1 LEDFVVSDAAN
12 PIAPVPR
19 VSIQAFCE
27 QDSTFQILS
36 QAGADRRMSRAHFK
50 TFMGGVAGAMTAF
63 SEAPTPNLIV
73 IESSVPRDE
82 LIAELDRLA
91 EICDEGTKVIAIGH
105 VNDIVLYREL
115 MARGVSEYLVHPFD
129 TTDFIRIVSNLYA
142 QPSQRLVGRVIA
154 VTGAKGGVGASTIA
168 HNLAWTMARTLEQA
182 TILVDMDMP
191 FGTAGLDFNQDP
203 PQGVADAV
211 FAKDRLD
218 LNFVERVLT
227 RCTDHLSI
235 MAAPAMLDRNYDIHE
250 DAFEPVIE
258 LLRGAAPYIV
268 LDLPHGW
275 DGWKR
280 NALVSADEVIVVA
293 GPDLANLRN
302 CKNLFD
308 HMRGARP
315 NDLFPRFVMNG
326 VGMPKRPEIP
336 AADFAKALDLDPVA
350 AIAHD
355 AKMFGAAAN
364 NGQMIAELDPSAN
377 ANDVFA
383 ELTRLVTGRAEMR
396 APSRG
401 LFSPMVKRF
410 KGAFA

>member
-1 LEDFVVSDAAN
+1 VSDAAN

-27 QDSTFQILS
+27 LESTHETLS
-36 QAGADRRMSRAHFK
+36 QAAADRRMSRAHFRIH
-50 TFMGGVAGAMTAF
+50 MGGVEGALTAY

-73 IESSVPRDE
+73 IESFVARDE
-82 LIAELDRLA
+82 LVAQLDRLA
-91 EICDEGTKVIAIGH
+91 EICDEGTKVVAIGR
-105 VNDIVLYREL
+105 VNDILLYREL
-115 MARGVSEYLVHPFD
+115 MSRGVSEYLVHPFD
-129 TTDFIRIVSNLYA
+129 SADFVRIVSDLYA
-142 QPSQRLVGRVIA
+142 HPSQRLVGRVIS
-154 VTGAKGGVGASTIA
+154 VTGAKGGVGSSTIA
-168 HNLAWTMARTLEQA
+168 HNLAWTMARTLEQP

-218 LNFVERVLT
+218 QNFVERVLT
-227 RCTDHLSI
+227 RCTDNLSI
-235 MAAPAMLDRNYDIHE
+235 MAAPAMLDRNFDVHE
-250 DAFEPVIE
+250 DGFEQVIE
-258 LLRGAAPYIV
+258 LLRGASPYIV

-280 NALVSADEVIVVA
+280 NTILGSDEVIVVA

-302 CKNLFD
+302 SKNLFD
-308 HMRGARP
+308 HIRGARP

-336 AADFAKALDLDPVA
+336 PADFARALDLDPA
-350 AIAHD
+350 AIIAHD

-364 NGQMIAELDPSAN
+364 NGQMIGEVEPSSKAN
-377 ANDVFA
+377 EAFA
-383 ELTRLVTGRAEMR
+383 ELTRLVSGRAEVR
-396 APSRG
+396 SASRG
-401 LFSPMVKRF
+401 LFQPIVRKLR
-410 KGAFA
+410 GAFA

>member
-1 LEDFVVSDAAN
+1 VSDAAN

-27 QDSTFQILS
+27 LESTHETLS
-36 QAGADRRMSRAHFK
+36 QAAADRRMSRAHVRIH
-50 TFMGGVAGAMTAF
+50 MGGVEGALLAY

-73 IESSVPRDE
+73 IESFVARDE
-82 LIAELDRLA
+82 LVAQLDRLA
-91 EICDEGTKVIAIGH
+91 EICDEGTKVVAIGR
-105 VNDIVLYREL
+105 VNDILLYREL
-115 MARGVSEYLVHPFD
+115 MSRGVSEYLVHPFD
-129 TTDFIRIVSNLYA
+129 STDFVRIVSDLYA
-142 QPSQRLVGRVIA
+142 HPSQRLVGRVIS

-168 HNLAWTMARTLEQA
+168 HNLAWTMARTLEQP

-218 LNFVERVLT
+218 QNFVERVLT
-227 RCTDHLSI
+227 RCTDNLSI
-235 MAAPAMLDRNYDIHE
+235 MAAPAMLDRNFDVHE
-250 DAFEPVIE
+250 DGFEQVIE
-258 LLRGAAPYIV
+258 LLRGASPYIV

-280 NALVSADEVIVVA
+280 NTILGSDEVIVVA

-302 CKNLFD
+302 SKNLFD
-308 HMRGARP
+308 HIRGARP

-336 AADFAKALDLDPVA
+336 PADFARALDLDPA
-350 AIAHD
+350 AVIAHD
-355 AKMFGAAAN
+355 AKLFGSAAN
-364 NGQMIAELDPSAN
+364 NGQMIGEADPASKVNGA
-377 ANDVFA
+377 FA
-383 ELTRLVTGRAEMR
+383 ELTRLVSGRAEIR
-396 APSRG
+396 TTSGG
-401 LFSPMVKRF
+401 LFRPIVRKLR
-410 KGAFA
+410 GAFA

>member
-1 LEDFVVSDAAN
+1 MSDAAN

-27 QDSTFQILS
+27 EASTHEILT
-36 QAGADRRMSRAHFK
+36 QAAADRRMSRAHMRVH
-50 TFMGGVAGAMTAF
+50 MGGVTGALAAY

-73 IESSVPRDE
+73 IESFVPRDE
-82 LIAELDRLA
+82 LVAQLDRLA
-91 EICDEGTKVIAIGH
+91 EICDEGTKVIAIGR

-129 TTDFIRIVSNLYA
+129 SAAFTRIVSDLYA
-142 QPSQRLVGRVIA
+142 HPSQRLVGRVIA
-154 VTGAKGGVGASTIA
+154 VTGAKGGVGASTVA
-168 HNLAWTMARTLEQA
+168 HNLAWTMARTLEQP

-203 PQGVADAV
+203 AQGVADAV
-211 FAKDRLD
+211 FASDRLD

-227 RCTDHLSI
+227 RCTDNLSI

-280 NALVSADEVIVVA
+280 NTLVSSDEVIVVA

-308 HMRGARP
+308 HMRAARP
-315 NDLFPRFVMNG
+315 ADLFPRFVMNG
-326 VGMPKRPEIP
+326 VGMPRRPEIP
-336 AADFAKALDLDPVA
+336 ATDFAQALDLDPVA

-355 AKMFGAAAN
+355 PKLFGSATN
-364 NGQMIAELDPSAN
+364 NGLMIGEADPSARAN
-377 ANDVFA
+377 AVFA
-383 ELTRLVTGRAEMR
+383 ELTRLVSGRVDTR
-396 APSRG
+396 APRRG
-401 LFSPMVKRF
+401 LLQPIVRKFR
-410 KGAFA
+410 GAFA